1 MLEGAMIDPRLY
13 AQQLNANV
21 SNEARAAKRITFMT
35 SECDEHTAFAALQ
48 GATRHG
54 NDFIEAA
61 LEAGSPF
68 ILTDLDVPRG
78 VQVPDAITAL
88 RHWARL
94 HRDTT
99 NADLIGITGSAGKT
113 TAKSLVSSALNVP
126 CTPGNLNTLN
136 YLACY
141 LLSNVEAGS
150 THVIEMGIDQIGEM
164 DELMALIAP
173 NIGIITAVGAAHTE
187 FFSTVETVALEK
199 GRILEAPNGMV
210 AGNTAWRYP
219 NTPSYGFLE
228 TCTHQATNL
237 HATAETISFEYH
249 GQHIRLETPST
260 QIAESAVLALALA
273 ERYNIPLETAKTRL
287 ETSQIPGGRL
297 RIERGKITLIDDA
310 YNANPLSV
318 TASLE
323 TLARFT
329 GRKVA
334 ILGHMRELGTH
345 SRQYHSQIGATAA
358 KHAQLIIAIG
368 EHGDALAQAALE
380 NGADALWYAST
391 EEAKTRILPDIQNND
406 TILVKGS
413 RFVQLEQIVEVL
425 RERL

>member
-1 MLEGAMIDPRLY
+1 VR
-13 AQQLNANV
+13 
-21 SNEARAAKRITFMT
+21 
-35 SECDEHTAFAALQ
+35 
-48 GATRHG
+48 
-54 NDFIEAA
+54 
-61 LEAGSPF
+61 
-68 ILTDLDVPRG
+68 
-78 VQVPDAITAL
+78 VPDAITAL
-88 RHWARL
+88 RRWARL
-94 HRDTT
+94 HRDTS
-99 NADLIGITGSAGKT
+99 NAELIGITGSAGKT
-113 TAKSLVSSALNVP
+113 TAKSLVSSALDVP

-141 LLSNVEAGS
+141 LLSNVAANS
-150 THVIEMGIDQIGEM
+150 THVIEMGIDRIGEM
-164 DELMALIAP
+164 IELMALIAP
-173 NIGIITAVGAAHTE
+173 NIGIITSVGAAHTE
-187 FFSTVETVALEK
+187 FFGTVETVAFEK

-210 AGNTAWRYP
+210 AGNTAHRYP
-219 NTPSYGFLE
+219 STPSYGFLE
-228 TCTHQATNL
+228 TCTHRATNL
-237 HATAETISFEYH
+237 QATAETVSFEYH
-249 GQHIRLETPST
+249 GQDITLETPST

-273 ERYNIPLETAKTRL
+273 QHYNIPLETAKTRL
-287 ETSQIPGGRL
+287 ENSQIPSGRL

-334 ILGHMRELGTH
+334 ILGHMRELGIH
-345 SRQYHSQIGATAA
+345 SREYHSQIGITAA
-358 KHAQLIIAIG
+358 KHAQLVIAIG
-368 EHGDALAQAALE
+368 EHGDVLAQAALE

-391 EEAKTRILPDIQNND
+391 EEAKTRILPDIQNGD

>member
-1 MLEGAMIDPRLY
+1 MIDPFLY
-13 AQQLNANV
+13 AQQLQATID
-21 SNEARAAKRITFMT
+21 SDARAAKGITFMT
-35 SECDEHTAFAALQ
+35 SECNEHTAFAALQ

-61 LEAGSPF
+61 IEAGAPF
-68 ILTDLDVPRG
+68 ILTNLDVPRA
-78 VQVPDAITAL
+78 VRVPDAVMAL

-99 NADLIGITGSAGKT
+99 QAELIGITGSAGKT
-113 TAKSLVSSALNVP
+113 TAKSLVSSALDVP

-141 LLSNVEAGS
+141 LLSNVKAGS
-150 THVIEMGIDQIGEM
+150 THVIEMGIDHIGEM

-173 NIGIITAVGAAHTE
+173 NIGIITSVGAAHTE
-187 FFSTVETVALEK
+187 FFGDVDTVAFEK
-199 GRILEAPNGMV
+199 GRILEAPHSMV
-210 AGNTAWRYP
+210 AGNTAHRYP

-228 TCTHQATNL
+228 TCTHHATNL
-237 HATAETISFEYH
+237 HATAETVSFLYH
-249 GQHIRLETPST
+249 GQQITLETPST

-273 ERYNIPLETAKTRL
+273 QRYNIPLETAKTRL
-287 ETSQIPGGRL
+287 ENSQIPGGRL
-297 RIERGKITLIDDA
+297 RIERGQITLIDDA

-345 SRQYHSQIGATAA
+345 SRQYHSEIGITAA
-358 KHAQLIIAIG
+358 KHAQLVIAIG
-368 EHGDALAQAALE
+368 EHGDALAQAALD
-380 NGADALWYAST
+380 NGTDALWYATT
-391 EEAKTRILPDIQNND
+391 EEAKTRVLPDIKNGD